1 MQLAMIGLGRMG
13 GNMVRRLLQG
23 RGGGHELIVYD
34 SSADAVKAHVGK
46 GVKGAKDLADV
57 ARQLAPRRVV
67 WVMVPAGAPVE
78 STIEQLVPHLA
89 RGDIVID
96 GGNSNFRDSLRRAE
110 GLKSQRS

>member
-13 GNMVRRLLQG
+13 GNMVRRLVE
-23 RGGGHELIVYD
+23 GGHELVVYD
-34 SSADAVKAHVGK
+34 PSADAVTAHVTK
-46 GVKGAKDLADV
+46 GVNRAKDLAGV
-57 ARQLAPRRVV
+57 AQQLAPRRVV

-96 GGNSNFRDSLRRAE
+96 GGNSNFR
-110 GLKSQRS
+110 